1 MNIKMELKLESDSYN
16 VLSTSKLII
25 QTTKDKDIVWLK
37 IGDREVSVN
46 RTDFIKVL
54 QIIWIKHYIKERKI

>member
-54 QIIWIKHYIKERKI
+54 QII